1 MQRPM
6 TEKRSNGANRSRSIA
21 NRSVATV
28 PGMSEPIVHVILVS
42 QCATH
47 ALQTM
52 LLPCHSQMHE
62 PLIGVADFSDSFD
75 GGSVNVVLAG

>member
-1 MQRPM
+1 
-6 TEKRSNGANRSRSIA
+6 
-21 NRSVATV
+21 
-28 PGMSEPIVHVILVS
+28 VILVS

-47 ALQTM
+47 ALQSM
-52 LLPCHSQMHE
+52 LLPCHSEMHE